1 MLGITPAE
9 PDYRM
14 TKLKGN
20 VMARVQASEEMLS
33 RRVRK
38 GIRVDLEAM
47 DLAKGAW
54 LWAYEN
60 RVTDAPSFGDW
71 VNEAIARHHGADP
84 VEGKSSSE
92 WMSARM
98 YWIDKDKLDLL
109 GDNAG
114 RVFRGAVAAAA
125 EEIVTEA
132 RTRGVE
138 IRPLEG
144 RLPSK
149 VWRKS

>member
-1 MLGITPAE
+1 
-9 PDYRM
+9 
-14 TKLKGN
+14 
-20 VMARVQASEEMLS
+20 MARVQASEEMLS

-38 GIRVDLEAM
+38 GIRVDLAAM

-71 VNEAIARHHGADP
+71 VNEAIVRHYGATP
-84 VEGKSSSE
+84 VEGKSSSQ

-98 YWIDKDKLDLL
+98 YWIDKDNLDFL
-109 GDNAG
+109 GDNAS
-114 RVFRGAVAAAA
+114 RVFRGAVAAAT
-125 EEIVTEA
+125 EELVAEA
-132 RTRGVE
+132 RAQGVE
-138 IRPLEG
+138 IQPLEG

-149 VWRKS
+149 VWRESK